1 MNTIQTLLP
10 GLHPEQLAAIEAQV
24 LAYYRQ
30 NLIREIER
38 LSPTALT
45 QVSAVVSGINEL
57 DFLLQVETNTTLPLE
72 TQHDQAVAA
81 QQVSIPV
88 EQVVPT
94 EQVAEN
100 HNSQQTQVFDLP
112 FLPLLS
118 CQGCIQ
124 GIENQLAHLET
135 GGCLVYP

>member
-1 MNTIQTLLP
+1 MNTIQTLLL

-24 LAYYRQ
+24 LTYYRT

-57 DFLLQVETNTTLPLE
+57 DFLLQVETDTTQPLE
-72 TQHDQAVAA
+72 TQNE
-81 QQVSIPV
+81 QVVPV
-88 EQVVPT
+88 EQVF
-94 EQVAEN
+94 EN
-100 HNSQQTQVFDLP
+100 HIPQQTHAFDLP
-112 FLPLLS
+112 FLS

-124 GIENQLAHLET
+124 GIENQLAHLEI
-135 GGCLVYP
+135 GGCLVTP

>member
-24 LAYYRQ
+24 LTYYRA

-57 DFLLQVETNTTLPLE
+57 DFLLKVETDTSQPLE
-72 TQHDQAVAA
+72 TRQEQAVAEEQA
-81 QQVSIPV
+81 VAK
-88 EQVVPT
+88 EQVFEHHIP
-94 EQVAEN
+94 
-100 HNSQQTQVFDLP
+100 QQTHVFDLP
-112 FLPLLS
+112 FLS

-124 GIENQLAHLET
+124 GIENQLAHLEI
-135 GGCLVYP
+135 GGCLVTP